1 MTELLS
7 LALFERGSRSLVVK
21 RKDGHA
27 PFAGA
32 WLLPTAVVGSEESA
46 EEALER
52 HTYRELGVEAG
63 GLEFAETLYLEDNED
78 NIALSTRYVANIF
91 RVLDHEGELRFRADG
106 DYDDARW
113 LTGDELAGVGLA
125 PALLEWLQTG
135 RHQAPAVAPVPA
147 PSGGAT
153 PDNRRGWNAISR
165 AYQEQYE
172 IPTDRLVY
180 APRCPD
186 ESELQLLGDV
196 AGLRVIVVGCGGGQD
211 CIVLAKQ
218 GARVIGIDLS
228 DKQIEYGRRLAER
241 EGVDV
246 TLQQGNVEQLVG
258 IEDESQD
265 LAVSLHA
272 LNYVERVDRAF
283 AEAYRVLRGG
293 SPFVFSVQH
302 PFFAATEGGAPYS
315 VVHPYWSRKQDWQ
328 WDFPEKGVSARLRS
342 WYRTVGEWCSLLLD
356 AGFRIE
362 RLLEPPPVEGGGASP
377 WDGGY
382 AIEKMRLIP
391 ATLIVKAVKP

>member
-1 MTELLS
+1 MPELLS
-7 LALFERGSRSLVVK
+7 LAFFERGSRSLVVK
-21 RKDGHA
+21 RKDSHA

-32 WLLPTAVVGSEESA
+32 WLLPAAVVGGEESA

-52 HTYRELGVEAG
+52 HAYRELGVEPG
-63 GLEFAETLYLEDNED
+63 GLEFAHTLYLEDTR
-78 NIALSTRYVANIF
+78 LSTRYVANIF
-91 RVLDHEGELRFRADG
+91 RVLDYEGTLKFRAAG
-106 DYDDARW
+106 TYDDARW
-113 LTGDELAGVGLA
+113 LSGEELAGVGLE

-135 RHQAPAVAPVPA
+135 RHQSPVVAPVPVVA
-147 PSGGAT
+147 GVTA
-153 PDNRRGWNAISR
+153 PDNRKAWNAISR

-186 ESELQLLGDV
+186 ESELKLLGDV
-196 AGLRVIVVGCGGGQD
+196 AGLRAIVIGCGGGQD

-218 GARVIGIDLS
+218 GARVIGIDLA

-246 TLQQGNVEQLVG
+246 TLQQGDAEQLLG

-272 LNYVERVDRAF
+272 LNYVEHVDRAF
-283 AEAYRVLRGG
+283 AEAFRVLRGG
-293 SPFVFSVQH
+293 SAFVFSVQH
-302 PFFAATEGGAPYS
+302 PFFEATEGGAPYG
-315 VVHPYWSRKQDWQ
+315 VLHPYWGREQDWQ
-328 WDFPEKGVSARLRS
+328 WDFPDKGVSARLRS
-342 WYRTVGEWCSLLLD
+342 WYRTVGEWCTLLLE